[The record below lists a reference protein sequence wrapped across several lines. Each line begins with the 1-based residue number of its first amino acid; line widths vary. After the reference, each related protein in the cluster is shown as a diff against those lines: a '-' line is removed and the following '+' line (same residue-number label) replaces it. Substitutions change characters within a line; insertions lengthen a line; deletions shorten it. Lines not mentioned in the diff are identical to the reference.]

1 MTTPDTQKYL
11 FDLHG
16 YLVIEDVLTAE
27 EVSELNRLI
36 DESGHTSTDEVSGTL
51 PGGGAGE
58 EGAGFLEWGQVFTKI
73 LDHPKVMPVLRMI
86 IGDGFRIDHFW
97 GAWAN
102 SGAKALHLHGGIVP
116 FVQTDYYYVRE
127 GKIRSGL
134 TNMAWNLTDSGG
146 DLGGFMALPGSHK
159 SNFEVPDEIREA
171 TEGYGIDVPEVK
183 AGSVSIF
190 TEAVLHGTAPWR
202 GSHQRRT
209 LFFSMGPSHQA
220 YSWHQAVPPTTVELT
235 ERQKL
240 LFSRP
245 SAPHS
250 FGRPTLFEPE
260 LEPVD

>member
-1 MTTPDTQKYL
+1 
-11 FDLHG
+11 
-16 YLVIEDVLTAE
+16 
-27 EVSELNRLI
+27 
-36 DESGHTSTDEVSGTL
+36 
-51 PGGGAGE
+51 
-58 EGAGFLEWGQVFTKI
+58 
-73 LDHPKVMPVLRMI
+73 
-86 IGDGFRIDHFW
+86 
-97 GAWAN
+97 
-102 SGAKALHLHGGIVP
+102 
-116 FVQTDYYYVRE
+116 
-127 GKIRSGL
+127 
-134 TNMAWNLTDSGG
+134 
-146 DLGGFMALPGSHK
+146 MALPGSHK

>member
-11 FDLHG
+11 FDLYG
-16 YLVIEDVLTAE
+16 YLVIEGVLTAE

-58 EGAGFLEWGQVFTKI
+58 EGAGFLEWGQAFTKV

-102 SGAKALHLHGGIVP
+102 AGAKALHLHGGVVP

-134 TNMAWNLTDSGG
+134 TNMAWNLADSGG
-146 DLGGFMALPGSHK
+146 ELGGFMALPGSHK

-190 TEAVLHGTAPWR
+190 TEAVLPRNCPMARQSPATHPLLQHGAVAP
-202 GSHQRRT
+202 GVLLASGGTPDNRRAN
-209 LFFSMGPSHQA
+209 GAPKA
-220 YSWHQAVPPTTVELT
+220 AVQPTINVQVLW
-235 ERQKL
+235 
-240 LFSRP
+240 
-245 SAPHS
+245 
-250 FGRPTLFEPE
+250 PTDI
-260 LEPVD
+260 VRAGVG